1 MSRSFLRL
9 APLATALALLLTPMA
24 GTAAAA
30 PNSDADTV
38 ANAAT
43 LPKGLAGELNAGAP
57 PVIVPFADLETAADA
72 HRLRAA
78 VVDPATRWVA
88 ATDTNGHTVAAQ
100 APPLRYG
107 TSWDPT
113 RPSPKAAKENGAPS
127 LFTLTDALRASG
139 ATILAYE
146 AAQNAGSASGM
157 PPYLF
162 ALIPLMM
169 LTTVLIAVVIRRKK
183 VRAAA
188 DPTKGD
194 FTPTGTTTASSKK
207 GQASVEAAPPETR
220 FTDVAGCDE
229 VVDELAEL
237 VLFLRESER
246 FAAVGAKMPRGV
258 ILHGPPG
265 TGKTLI
271 ARAVAGEAGVPFY
284 AVAGS
289 DFVEKYV
296 GVGAS
301 RVRELFKKATAH
313 PEGAVVFIDEIDAVG
328 RHRGNAQGGNEE
340 RESTLNQLLVAM
352 DGFDQNVKVVIIAA
366 TNRLDILDDALLRPG
381 RFDRHVRVDPPNERG
396 RLAIL
401 KLHAA
406 NKPLADTAALT
417 RLAKVTAGT
426 SGATLQLML
435 NEAAIMAARDGRTTI
450 TRERHRRGSAARD
463 RRAAEGRR
471 AVHARG
477 AHPDRLA
484 RGRPRAGRR
493 ALPDAR
499 LHAAGDDPRPRP
511 GRWPRPVRSRG
522 PGADEP
528 AGPARA
534 LRRRARRPGRRGAAL
549 RRRLVRVPRTT
560 SRW

>member
-1 MSRSFLRL
+1 MRRPPPSRRCRLRRAGEGTAAGPIGHRRSAADKRLRCLMCQLTLVKQAHPADTLQRDRPGHPDDSAYLIARSPDRLQARTLPMSRSILRL
-9 APLATALALLLTPMA
+9 APLVAALGLLLTPA
-24 GTAAAA
+24 IDTATADSTTD
-30 PNSDADTV
+30 PDTV

-57 PVIVPFADLETAADA
+57 PVIVSFGDLETAADA
-72 HRLRAA
+72 HRIRAA

-107 TSWDPT
+107 TSWDPN
-113 RPSPKAAKENGAPS
+113 RPSPKDAKENGAPS

-139 ATILAYE
+139 ATILAY
-146 AAQNAGSASGM
+146 QAGQSAASGGRM
-157 PPYLF
+157 PF
-162 ALIPLMM
+162 VFMFIPIVM
-169 LTTVLIAVVIRRKK
+169 LATVLIAVAIRRKK

-194 FTPTGTTTASSKK
+194 FTPTGTPTASAKK
-207 GQASVEAAPPETR
+207 GQNAVEVAPPDTR
-220 FTDVAGCDE
+220 FKDVAGCDE

-237 VLFLRESER
+237 VLFLREAER

-352 DGFDQNVKVVIIAA
+352 DGFDQSVKVVVIAA
-366 TNRLDILDDALLRPG
+366 TNRLDMLDDALLRPG
-381 RFDRHVRVDPPNERG
+381 RFDRHVRVDPPNER
-396 RLAIL
+396 RRPAIL
-401 KLHAA
+401 K
-406 NKPLADTAALT
+406 
-417 RLAKVTAGT
+417 
-426 SGATLQLML
+426 
-435 NEAAIMAARDGRTTI
+435 
-450 TRERHRRGSAARD
+450 
-463 RRAAEGRR
+463 
-471 AVHARG
+471 
-477 AHPDRLA
+477 
-484 RGRPRAGRR
+484 
-493 ALPDAR
+493 
-499 LHAAGDDPRPRP
+499 
-511 GRWPRPVRSRG
+511 
-522 PGADEP
+522 
-528 AGPARA
+528 
-534 LRRRARRPGRRGAAL
+534 
-549 RRRLVRVPRTT
+549 
-560 SRW
+560 